1 LIWSKAEYKQPL
13 SYLLERQ
20 RPDVNWDWV
29 NKSEELYEKNLI
41 FAVNTTSGGHDSVS
55 KYVKNYTNLQTS
67 IQFGQIIVMKLKINS
82 SEIPKPEPKEEE
94 DQGDG
99 GKTERL
105 FWKDVI

>member
-1 LIWSKAEYKQPL
+1 
-13 SYLLERQ
+13 
-20 RPDVNWDWV
+20 
-29 NKSEELYEKNLI
+29 
-41 FAVNTTSGGHDSVS
+41 
-55 KYVKNYTNLQTS
+55 
-67 IQFGQIIVMKLKINS
+67 MKLKINS